1 MNSSVYS
8 ADRATHLKVVVTTLV
23 ASIGIVALALSAHV
37 SAPNG
42 YAQSKGPEQ
51 RQHAGLPG
59 VGSLRSFEFEKQG
72 LKRFNIAETTNGD

>member
-42 YAQSKGPEQ
+42 YAQSMGPEQ

-59 VGSLRSFEFEKQG
+59 VGSLRSFEFEQQG
-72 LKRFNIAETTNGD
+72 LKRFNIAEATNGD

>member
-42 YAQSKGPEQ
+42 YAQSMGPEQ

-59 VGSLRSFEFEKQG
+59 VGSLRSFEFEKQS
-72 LKRFNIAETTNGD
+72 